1 MSKPIAPYISVIMP
15 IYNRSKW
22 LPLIT
27 INIKNMLYPK
37 DKLEFVILD
46 DSEGDPL
53 FSNQE
58 EIDKFQEEIKP
69 VSLKYVRDNNKKT
82 IGAKRNKLVKLS
94 THKIIA
100 CMDSDDLYFPSYLDY
115 AVSELQ
121 NNKLSCV
128 GSAEMLFCYPHE
140 DYKVTGIK
148 CKADRQIHEASM
160 VFTKKHHQACRG
172 FASKGVG
179 EGAQM
184 FDFMNNK
191 KIKQLS
197 IMNIMMCLCHQG
209 NTCNKDM
216 FKTAMP
222 ISGEIDSE
230 VKKIINNILNIDGIR
245 KLNTTTEDEAK
256 AEDEPEPESCSDSE
270 TKG

>member
-1 MSKPIAPYISVIMP
+1 MSKVIAPYVSINMP

-27 INIKNMLYPK
+27 LNINNLLFPK

-53 FSNQE
+53 LPTQE
-58 EIDKFQEEIKP
+58 DADKFQEAIKP
-69 VSLKYVRDNNKKT
+69 ITLKYVRDNNRKT

-100 CMDSDDLYFPSYLDY
+100 CMDSDDLYFPQYLDY

-121 NNKLSCV
+121 KNKLSCV

-140 DYKVTGIK
+140 DYRVTAIK
-148 CKADRQIHEASM
+148 CKADRQIHEATM

-172 FASKGVG
+172 FASTGVG
-179 EGAQM
+179 EGAKM

-197 IMNIMMCLCHQG
+197 IMNIMMCLCHQH
-209 NTCNKDM
+209 NTCNKDR

-222 ISGEIDSE
+222 VSGQVDLEI
-230 VKKIINNILNIDGIR
+230 KKIINNILNIDGIR
-245 KLNTTTEDEAK
+245 ELNTTTENETENEA
-256 AEDEPEPESCSDSE
+256 EE
-270 TKG
+270 

>member
-1 MSKPIAPYISVIMP
+1 MSKPIAPYVSIIMP

-27 INIKNMLYPK
+27 ININNLSYPK

-53 FSNQE
+53 LPTEEDIVALQE
-58 EIDKFQEEIKP
+58 KIKP
-69 VSLKYVRDNNKKT
+69 VSLKYIRDNNRKS

-100 CMDSDDLYFPSYLDY
+100 CMDSDDLYFPTYLDY
-115 AVSELQ
+115 SVSELQ
-121 NNKLSCV
+121 KNKLSCV
-128 GSAEMLFCYPHE
+128 GSAEMLFCYPYD
-140 DYKVTGIK
+140 DYKVTAIR
-148 CKADRQIHEASM
+148 CKSDRQIHEASM

-197 IMNIMMCLCHQG
+197 IMNIMMCICHQE

-216 FKTAMP
+216 FKTSTP
-222 ISGEIDSE
+222 VNGEIDIG

-245 KLNTTTEDEAK
+245 ELNTTTSNEAENEPSPEDV
-256 AEDEPEPESCSDSE
+256 SDTE

>member
-1 MSKPIAPYISVIMP
+1 MSKPVAPYVSIIMP

-27 INIKNMLYPK
+27 ININNLSYPK

-53 FSNQE
+53 LPTEKDIEDFKEQ
-58 EIDKFQEEIKP
+58 IKP
-69 VSLKYVRDNNKKT
+69 VSLNYVRDNHKKT

-121 NNKLSCV
+121 LNKLSCV
-128 GSAEMLFCYPHE
+128 GSAEMLFCYPYD
-140 DYKVTGIK
+140 DYKVTAIK
-148 CKADRQIHEASM
+148 CKSDRQIHEATM

-179 EGAQM
+179 EGAKM

-191 KIKQLS
+191 KIKQLA
-197 IMNIMMCLCHQG
+197 IMNIMMCLCHQD
-209 NTCNKDM
+209 NTCNKDR
-216 FKTAMP
+216 FKDAMP
-222 ISGEIDSE
+222 IKGDIDSE

-245 KLNTTTEDEAK
+245 QFNTTAEITDET
-256 AEDEPEPESCSDSE
+256 DENKKE
-270 TKG
+270 